1 MSDDEPSVRIANLC
15 CGHAACQ
22 REVARAIAASA
33 EKDAPVGYV
42 RDRSF
47 YPSRPSGSHA
57 PKIHR
62 ESVTRRGMAA
72 CDTSYVLLDTDR
84 PIALV
89 DDAAQRA
96 RWCLRCFPV
105 GQHYDFPPGRRS

>member
-1 MSDDEPSVRIANLC
+1 MSVCD
-15 CGHAACQ
+15 GCQ
-22 REVARAIAASA
+22 QRPCVCETVVLPSA

-47 YPSRPSGSHA
+47 YSSRPSGAHV

-62 ESVTRRGMAA
+62 ESVTRPGMAA
-72 CDTSYVLLDTDR
+72 CDTSYGLLDTDR
-84 PIALV
+84 PIALL
-89 DDAAQRA
+89 DDAAQRT

-105 GQHYDFPPGRRS
+105 GQHYDFPPGSGEAS